1 MRVSDIETV
10 IAGHAARNQELCRLI
25 KSKGADLAVN
35 RTIDLHFWADGELAA
50 NRLAKA
56 LRERGWPH
64 VKLNSTEDDDVW
76 NVEVQIEASVLEVVD
91 PGLTEEL
98 ARLAIDN
105 QSEFDGWGTSI

>member
-1 MRVSDIETV
+1 MRTLDLEDV
-10 IAGHAARNQELCRLI
+10 IAGHAARNRDLCKLI
-25 KSKGADLAVN
+25 ESKGTDLAVK
-35 RTIDLHFWADGELAA
+35 RAIDLHFWADGEIAA

-56 LRERGWPH
+56 LRECGWPH
-64 VKLNSTEDDDVW
+64 VKMNSTEDGDVW

>member
-1 MRVSDIETV
+1 MISSDIKTV
-10 IAGHAARNQELCRLI
+10 IEGHAARNRELCKLI
-25 KSKGADLAVN
+25 ESKGADLTVK

-50 NRLAKA
+50 NRLAKV

-64 VKLNSTEDDDVW
+64 VKLNSTDDDDVW